1 MVFFPMFRSGVAPE
15 SGVTVVFHVLLV
27 SNFKM
32 KDGNLFIRAR
42 GEDLGN
48 FQLNC
53 VDMVAAE

>member
-1 MVFFPMFRSGVAPE
+1 M
-15 SGVTVVFHVLLV
+15 FHVLLV

-32 KDGNLFIRAR
+32 KDGNLFIRAG

-48 FQLNC
+48 FRLNC